1 MRRALETLVAL
12 LLAVPAARA
21 AVVAAPG
28 YAVHTITTPDTV
40 EGGVVRQGDAILVG
54 QGPSFTAGAQSI
66 VRLVAGGPTTIATGF
81 NSLGGFDLAP
91 DGTLYVVDNC
101 FTGDGCGTTATGD
114 TVYAIPDALTR
125 TTAVTA
131 PGHEVV
137 PPGTIPFA
145 SDVFVAPDGAALVS
159 DAAGNGAGRVVRV
172 VPGTATDLIGGLDLV
187 GGITLA
193 ADGTLRIVDAVLN
206 PDFSTTG
213 KVLESKLDGTPLGTL
228 VSGLAGGFAAATD
241 GAGNVLVSSIGPFG
255 SSKVIAV
262 APDGGVSDRATGFG
276 FSGDVFFDAVRD
288 EALVLDFGVTDIVAV
303 CRDQDGDGVCDA
315 DEPPTTTTQA
325 PTTTTTSTTT
335 TLRPTTTTQ
344 APTTTITC
352 TGAAVARAKLM
363 LGKLAPPAGGDT
375 RAFKG
380 EMRIPPS
387 PAGDPGATGAPAI
400 VGAGVDLGNR
410 GRRRSSSTPPPA
422 SAARPVSPAPRRR
435 RCASTRRS
443 AGRCSVSEGVSR
455 CRERAQCP
463 TEKKWSFRGVA
474 VRTARWRS
482 TNCAGARGMRSWRS
496 RRRGPAGSAASPT
509 PAGGA

>member
-1 MRRALETLVAL
+1 MRRALGTLVAM
-12 LLAVPAARA
+12 LLAVPAARG
-21 AVVAAPG
+21 AVMAAPG
-28 YAVHTITTPDTV
+28 YAVHTIATPDTV

-66 VRLVAGGPTTIATGF
+66 VRLDPGGPATIATGF

-125 TTAVTA
+125 MSAVTA
-131 PGHEVV
+131 AGHEVV
-137 PPGTIPFA
+137 PSGTIPFA
-145 SDVFVAPDGAALVS
+145 GDVFVAPGGAALVS

-172 VPGTATDLIGGLDLV
+172 VPGTATDLIGGLDRV

-363 LGKLAPPAGGDT
+363 LGKLAPPAGDDT
-375 RAFKG
+375 LAFKG
-380 EMRIPPS
+380 EMRIPTS
-387 PAGDPGATGAPAI
+387 PAVDPGATGARVI
-400 VGAGVDLGNR
+400 VGEGVDLTIPG
-410 GRRRSSSTPPPA
+410 GAVDPA
-422 SAARPVSPAPRRR
+422 TKTGWKAKHGSLQNHGDTVQGALPAP
-435 RCASTRRS
+435 T
-443 AGRCSVSEGVSR
+443 
-455 CRERAQCP
+455 
-463 TEKKWSFRGVA
+463 
-474 VRTARWRS
+474 
-482 TNCAGARGMRSWRS
+482 
-496 RRRGPAGSAASPT
+496 
-509 PAGGA
+509 

>member
-1 MRRALETLVAL
+1 MRRAIGTLVAM

-21 AVVAAPG
+21 AVMAAPG
-28 YAVHTITTPDTV
+28 YAVHTIATPDTV
-40 EGGVVRQGDAILVG
+40 EGGVVRRGDAILVG

-66 VRLVAGGPTTIATGF
+66 VRLDAGGPATIATGF

-131 PGHEVV
+131 AGHEVV

-255 SSKVIAV
+255 SSKLIAV

-276 FSGDVFFDAVRD
+276 FSGDLFFDAVRD

-303 CRDQDGDGVCDA
+303 CRDRDGDGVCDA
-315 DEPPTTTTQA
+315 DDNCPLVANPGQA
-325 PTTTTTSTTT
+325 DADGDGIGDACDP
-335 TLRPTTTTQ
+335 
-344 APTTTITC
+344 C

-363 LGKLAPPAGGDT
+363 LGKLAPPAGDDT
-375 RAFKG
+375 LAFKG
-380 EMRIPPS
+380 EMTIPTS
-387 PAGDPGATGAPAI
+387 PAVDPVATGARVI
-400 VGAGVDLGNR
+400 VGEVVDLTIPG
-410 GRRRSSSTPPPA
+410 GAFDPATKTGWKAKDGSFKYHGDTVKVSLAASTKRPGLVKFKVAGKGGSYVVDPA
-422 SAARPVSPAPRRR
+422 HLPRQATLILDGAAGQCGEAGFAGPAPAPVCVYKAKR
-435 RCASTRRS
+435 
-443 AGRCSVSEGVSR
+443 GKV
-455 CRERAQCP
+455 QC
-463 TEKKWSFRGVA
+463 K
-474 VRTARWRS
+474 
-482 TNCAGARGMRSWRS
+482 
-496 RRRGPAGSAASPT
+496 
-509 PAGGA
+509 